1 MSRKLRSLAALATV
15 ALIGAVCS
23 NGYAADGNVASPSS
37 AGSLPAKGSAF
48 SPGWL
53 PPRGSL
59 RSKALASSPGSLP
72 PKASRPKGS
81 ASLAGAPTHDPRMQ
95 Q

>member
-1 MSRKLRSLAALATV
+1 
-15 ALIGAVCS
+15 
-23 NGYAADGNVASPSS
+23 
-37 AGSLPAKGSAF
+37 
-48 SPGWL
+48 
-53 PPRGSL
+53 
-59 RSKALASSPGSLP
+59 LASSPGSLP